1 MIEQNSRNFSF
12 PSQFGIF
19 LGLVGAGLVVGTM
32 ISAGVWLIMTGR
44 PILSVE
50 SDLLNPQYYNAIMA
64 MQVVSTLFIFF
75 LPVYFFALICY
86 RNPSKF
92 IGFSTSVNQ
101 KQILLLFAIF
111 ALVFPLAGALAELNK
126 IIPIPKAWE
135 LKFKA
140 MESARSA
147 QESALININS
157 FSKYIISMIVI
168 GLLPGIF
175 EEVSFRGGLQNI
187 LARWSKNPWL
197 AIIVTAVL
205 FSAIHGSY
213 YGFLVRF
220 ALGVVLGLVFY
231 YSKSIWLSILFHFL
245 FNGVQV
251 TAMYLTT
258 SANGV
263 KPPKDV
269 EENFP
274 VWVGAIAF
282 VLIIY
287 VFIKFRE
294 ASLLQRQKFAE
305 EDISVPNDFHNW
317 INQNQKTD

>member
-1 MIEQNSRNFSF
+1 MIDENSRNFSF
-12 PSQFGIF
+12 PSKFGIF
-19 LGLVGAGLVVGTM
+19 LGLTGAGLVVGTI
-32 ISAGVWLIMTGR
+32 ISAGAWMIMTGR
-44 PILSVE
+44 PILSIE
-50 SDLLNPQYYNAIMA
+50 SDLLNPKYYNAIMA
-64 MQVVSTLFIFF
+64 MQVISTLFIFF

-92 IGFSTSVNQ
+92 IGFNTKINQ

-126 IIPIPKAWE
+126 IIPIPKTWE

-140 MESARSA
+140 METARSA

-175 EEVSFRGGLQNI
+175 EEVCFRGGLQNI
-187 LARWSKNPWL
+187 LVRWSKNPWL
-197 AIIVTAVL
+197 AIIVTAIL

-231 YSKSIWLSILFHFL
+231 YSKSIWLPILFHFL

-251 TAMYLTT
+251 TALYLST
-258 SANGV
+258 SASGV
-263 KPPKDV
+263 KPTKDV

-274 VWVGAIAF
+274 IWAGAIAL

-287 VFIKFRE
+287 VFIKFRQ
-294 ASLLQRQKFAE
+294 ASLLKQQKFVE
-305 EDISVPNDFHNW
+305 EEVIAPNDFQNW
-317 INQNQKTD
+317 INQNQKTN

>member
-1 MIEQNSRNFSF
+1 MIDQNSRNFSF
-12 PSQFGIF
+12 PSKFGIF
-19 LGLVGAGLVVGTM
+19 LGLVGGGLVIGTF
-32 ISAGVWLIMTGR
+32 ISAGVWLAMTGR
-44 PILSVE
+44 PISSME
-50 SDLLNPQYYNAIMA
+50 TDLLDPRYYNAIMA
-64 MQVVSTLFIFF
+64 MQVISTLFIFF

-92 IGFSTSVNQ
+92 IGFSTNVNQ
-101 KQILLLFAIF
+101 KQILLLFVIF

-168 GLLPGIF
+168 ALLPGIF
-175 EEVSFRGGLQNI
+175 EEVCFRGGLQNL

-251 TAMYLTT
+251 TAMYLTS

-263 KPPKDV
+263 KPSKDV

-274 VWVGAIAF
+274 VWVGVIAF
-282 VLIIY
+282 ALIIY

-294 ASLLQRQKFAE
+294 ASLLQRQKFPE

-317 INQNQKTD
+317 INQNQKID